1 MVSFLTSMTLYDE
14 DLEINKMIIGYNIA
28 DN

>member
-1 MVSFLTSMTLYDE
+1 MISFLTSMTLYDE